1 MATKIIHKKS
11 STAGSIPA
19 ANTLEPGE
27 IAVNLTD
34 KKIYSKQTDGT
45 VIELSP
51 SGNSALIDNVEFTAT
66 ANQTTF
72 TTAYDVGG
80 IQVFLNGV
88 RLQDSDFTATNGSTI
103 VLASGAAAN
112 DVLSIQKF
120 ELGSIHVTAAVLTD
134 AEFTATANQTTFT
147 TNYTVGT
154 IQVFLN
160 GIKLQDA
167 DYTATNGTTVVL
179 AVGADAGDFLEVQ
192 KFTHS
197 GVYVVDIVEDAT
209 PQLGGDLA
217 SNGNDILFADNDKL
231 KFGAGSD
238 LQIYHNGSASYITDQ
253 GTGNLVLGA
262 ADSIIF
268 QNAAHD
274 ENMLVASQNGAVSL
288 YYDNAIK
295 METTSGGAH
304 VTGYLSATN
313 AMTVQNGNGT
323 EGVRLDYNENGGEI
337 VLMGTSG
344 NNKLL
349 IDYLDSD
356 NDGNGLARYLNLGAG
371 STGLNI
377 GIANA
382 SNTGGITF
390 TTGNNVTRQVI
401 SNIGDIT
408 NYNTDGSTAKMTW
421 DASENNLT
429 FVDGA
434 KATFGDGD
442 DLQIYHDSGNSYV
455 KDNGNGILFLQGS
468 NAVKII
474 GNTASAA
481 ILDANEG
488 GGVHL
493 YYNGSEKLATT
504 STGVTVTGTVAATAF
519 TGDGSGLTG
528 LGGGVPAGSVIYHAA
543 NTAPTGFLK
552 ANGAAVSRST
562 YSDLFTA
569 IGTTFGAGDG
579 SSTFNVPD
587 LRGEFMRG
595 WDDSR
600 GIDSSRSFGSAQTD
614 EFEAHY
620 HRMMSTGGN
629 ANAGATSYPFGVAYN
644 SYHGTGAYNARN
656 SETVGGAAETRPRN
670 IALLA
675 CIKY

>member
-72 TTAYDVGG
+72 TTAYDVGA

-120 ELGSIHVTAAVLTD
+120 EVGSIHVTAAVLTD

-179 AVGADAGDFLEVQ
+179 AVGADAGDLLEVQ

-217 SNGNDILFADNDKL
+217 SNGNDILFADNDKAI
-231 KFGAGSD
+231 FGAGPD
-238 LQIYHNGSASYITDQ
+238 LAIYHDGTNSLIDDTDS
-253 GTGNLVLGA
+253 GFIAIRSDTMVKLLKRTG
-262 ADSIIF
+262 
-268 QNAAHD
+268 D
-274 ENMLVASQNGAVSL
+274 ENMVVAVPDGAVTL
-288 YYDNAIK
+288 YHNNAAK
-295 METTSGGAH
+295 LATTSGGAH
-304 VTGYLSATN
+304 VTGALSATTT
-313 AMTVQNGNGT
+313 MTVENGSGT
-323 EGVRLDYNENGGEI
+323 EGVQLRYNENGGEI
-337 VLMGTSG
+337 ALHGTSG
-344 NNKLL
+344 NTRLL

-356 NDGNGLARYLNLGAG
+356 NDGNGLGRLLNLGAG
-371 STGLNI
+371 TTGLNI

-382 SNTGGITF
+382 SNTGGIAL
-390 TTGNNVTRQVI
+390 TTGNNVTRQFI
-401 SNIGDIT
+401 SNIGDIYT
-408 NYNTDGSTAKMTW
+408 YQTDGSTIGMTW
-421 DASENNLT
+421 
-429 FVDGA
+429 
-434 KATFGDGD
+434 KA
-442 DLQIYHDSGNSYV
+442 
-455 KDNGNGILFLQGS
+455 DNKRLGI
-468 NAVKII
+468 
-474 GNTASAA
+474 NTANPSTA
-481 ILDANEG
+481 LD
-488 GGVHL
+488 V
-493 YYNGSEKLATT
+493 S
-504 STGVTVTGTVAATAF
+504 GTVNATAF

-569 IGTTFGAGDG
+569 IGTTFGTGDG

-587 LRGEFMRG
+587 LRGEFPRG

-600 GIDSSRSFGSAQTD
+600 GVDSGRSFGSAQSD
-614 EFEAHY
+614 EFKSHRHSADAKTDFYTYYGSDKFYSVRTSGAGGAHY
-620 HRMMSTGGN
+620 TKYVNYEGG
-629 ANAGATSYPFGVAYN
+629 T
-644 SYHGTGAYNARN
+644 
-656 SETVGGAAETRPRN
+656 ETRPRN

-675 CIKY
+675 CIKF